1 MENISLIDEVLFC
14 LLYRL
19 LIKFV
24 PYLNMKFWE
33 IDFAYLKNK
42 NKSIELIR
50 IHFSSTRIKTEYIV
64 SNF

>member
-24 PYLNMKFWE
+24 PCLNMKFWE
-33 IDFAYLKNK
+33 NDFPYLKNK
-42 NKSIELIR
+42 NKSIELKR
-50 IHFSSTRIKTEYIV
+50 IDFPSTRIKTESIV
-64 SNF
+64 NNF